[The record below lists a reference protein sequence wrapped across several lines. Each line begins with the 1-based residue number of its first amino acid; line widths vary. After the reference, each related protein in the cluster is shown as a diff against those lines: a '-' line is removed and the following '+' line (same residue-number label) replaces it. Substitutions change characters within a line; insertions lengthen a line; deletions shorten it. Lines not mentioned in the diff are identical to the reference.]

1 MLSAVSSASCGLEGI
16 GQGDRIILFANGSG
30 PLEANLCGGT
40 WLYDDD
46 TAAELTSLLGAP
58 MAPLPAPAPAPGAA
72 DLTAWTIVVALI
84 LGAGVAAG
92 AVRYGLDR

>member
-1 MLSAVSSASCGLEGI
+1 MRLQILSDLHLETE
-16 GQGDRIILFANGSG
+16 DF
-30 PLEANLCGGT
+30 
-40 WLYDDD
+40 D
-46 TAAELTSLLGAP
+46 
-58 MAPLPAPAPAPGAA
+58 PAPAPGAA